1 MWSYLRLLTQG
12 AVFSSG
18 FLKFY
23 GHWHSGSPTFAL
35 DCIGAVQHFIGA
47 WRLDPIPK
55 SISRNRRCQHWI
67 KLPTQ
72 DICLEHLE
80 RCFCFWEIWGL
91 SVQCGVPPAQKM
103 GFEYNP
109 YGTKAV
115 IVWYIGTWYMW
126 FQGIYC
132 VVPVHIIRVVGRH
145 LSISTMVSPCS
156 NIPICQHTIF
166 LKKSLHQK
174 KTMNLKTGRL

>member
-72 DICLEHLE
+72 DICHEHLE

-91 SVQCGVPPAQKM
+91 SVQCGEPPAYKL
-103 GFEYNP
+103 GFVN
-109 YGTKAV
+109 
-115 IVWYIGTWYMW
+115 
-126 FQGIYC
+126 
-132 VVPVHIIRVVGRH
+132 IIRVVPRH
-145 LSISTMVSPCS
+145 LSTSTIASPCS
-156 NIPICQHTIF
+156 NIPICPHTIF
-166 LKKSLHQK
+166 SKKSL
-174 KTMNLKTGRL
+174 LKRQQWI